1 MDFQQNMGMQPNM
14 GTQNPYNYGIGG
26 NVPSPMNSPF
36 GEQQT
41 PMQPMMGSNGMSPMP
56 STPQIPEWTP
66 QPPFQNIGMMKPQY
80 ARGGH
85 VEGLPEMGE
94 ELSQYGRHGDTML
107 AHINP
112 SEALML
118 RAMGGSGTI
127 NPETGLP
134 EYWGFNPFKA
144 IGKAFRS
151 VGNIVKKAIGPV
163 GGAVLGTMLGGPLG
177 GALGGALGGS
187 FGHPNQRVG
196 PVMGGLGGFLGGPA
210 LLSGGKALIGGGGL
224 SGLMGGLQGGFG
236 QSTGMLGNGLSSL
249 LGGGAA
255 AAGSAPFSTHA
266 PTALSNALAA
276 KGGVGGGGLLSAL
289 GGGGNL
295 LNTALLGT
303 AVLGTMGRREKMQGP
318 QSLAEAM
325 NQGQPRWRPDQYPR
339 ELSPR
344 NQRYRSLPEGYDPAL
359 EGEHQFFEE
368 EPYRMS
374 RGGYLDGATG
384 GQDDTIEA
392 RLSDGE
398 YVIPADIVSDA
409 GDGNNR
415 SGAQKFDALVK
426 NMRTHKG
433 RKGFPPKAKSLSSY
447 MQTRTKH

>member
-80 ARGGH
+80 ARGGS

-127 NPETGLP
+127 NPHTGLP
-134 EYWGFNPFKA
+134 EYWGFFKN
-144 IGKAFRS
+144 IGRIF
-151 VGNIVKKAIGPV
+151 KKAVAPVLGSIIGTMIAGPV
-163 GGAVLGTMLGGPLG
+163 GGAIGGS
-177 GALGGALGGS
+177 LGGS
-187 FGHPNQRVG
+187 IGHPNQRVG
-196 PVMGGLGGFLGGPA
+196 PVAGGLGGFFGGPA
-210 LLSGGKALIGGGGL
+210 LTSGLGNLASGGGM
-224 SGLMGGLQGGFG
+224 SGLMGGLKSGFG

-249 LGGGAA
+249 LGGGGGAA
-255 AAGSAPFSTHA
+255 ASAPFSTHA
-266 PTALSNALAA
+266 PTALSNALAT
-276 KGGVGGGGLLSAL
+276 KGGAGGGGLLSAL

-344 NQRYRSLPEGYDPAL
+344 NQRYRSLPEGYNPAL